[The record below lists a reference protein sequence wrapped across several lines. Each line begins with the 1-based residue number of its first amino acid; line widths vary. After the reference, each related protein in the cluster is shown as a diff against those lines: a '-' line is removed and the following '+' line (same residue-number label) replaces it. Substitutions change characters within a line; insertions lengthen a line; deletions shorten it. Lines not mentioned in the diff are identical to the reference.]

1 MDKGSNYTYPVP
13 DSTRILMLR
22 HGQSEWNAMGRWQG
36 QADIDLTDLGY
47 EQARRA
53 TEKLGMFDAVVS
65 SDLLRA
71 HRTASIIADGLGIG
85 LLPPDIRL
93 RETDVGEWQG
103 LTPKQIERDWP
114 GYLELHKRPPGFED
128 DASIVAR
135 VTAALSDLADTYRG
149 AEVLCIAHAGVIRV
163 MRRAHR
169 VPDTRIANLG
179 GCHFIVRPQP
189 SLSIEIGDVVDLFEH
204 GELGEEL

>member
-1 MDKGSNYTYPVP
+1 
-13 DSTRILMLR
+13 MLR

-36 QADIDLTDLGY
+36 QADIELTDLGY

-53 TEKLGMFDAVVS
+53 TEKLGMFDAVIS

-71 HRTASIIADGLGIG
+71 HRTASIIAEGLGIG
-85 LLPPDIRL
+85 LLPPDPRL

-103 LTPKQIERDWP
+103 LTHTQIERDWP
-114 GYLELHKRPPGFED
+114 GYLAEHKRPPNFETD
-128 DASIVAR
+128 ESIVDR
-135 VTAALSDLADTYRG
+135 VTSSLVDLAQNFQG

-169 VPDTRIANLG
+169 VTDTRIANLG
-179 GCHFIVRPQP
+179 GCHFIVRPHP
-189 SLSIEIGDVVDLFEH
+189 SISIEVGDVVDLFEH

>member
-1 MDKGSNYTYPVP
+1 
-13 DSTRILMLR
+13 MLR

-36 QADIDLTDLGY
+36 QADIALTDLGH

-65 SDLLRA
+65 SDLMRA
-71 HRTASIIADGLGIG
+71 HRTAAIIAEGLGIG
-85 LLPPDIRL
+85 LLPPDPRL

-103 LTPKQIERDWP
+103 LTHSQIERDWP
-114 GYLELHKRPPGFED
+114 GYLDEHKRPPGFESD
-128 DASIVAR
+128 DSIVAR
-135 VTAALSDLADTYRG
+135 VSEALFDLAGQFDG
-149 AEVLCIAHAGVIRV
+149 AEVLCVAHAGVIRV

-179 GCHFIVRPQP
+179 GCHFTVHQGP
-189 SLSIEIGDVVDLFEH
+189 SARIEIGDVVDLFEH

>member
-1 MDKGSNYTYPVP
+1 
-13 DSTRILMLR
+13 MLR

-36 QADIDLTDLGY
+36 QADIELTDLGY

-53 TEKLGMFDAVVS
+53 AEKLGMFDAVIS
-65 SDLLRA
+65 SDLMRA
-71 HRTASIIADGLGIG
+71 HRTAAIIAENLGIG
-85 LLPPDIRL
+85 LLAPDPRL

-103 LTPKQIERDWP
+103 LTHTQIERDWP
-114 GYLELHKRPPGFED
+114 GYLQAHKRPPGFETD
-128 DASIVAR
+128 DSIVTR
-135 VTAALSDLADTYRG
+135 VTGSLAEIAENFQG
-149 AEVLCIAHAGVIRV
+149 GEVLCIAHAGVIRV

-169 VPDTRIANLG
+169 VVDTRIANLG
-179 GCHFIVRPQP
+179 GCHFDVRTAP

>member
-1 MDKGSNYTYPVP
+1 
-13 DSTRILMLR
+13 MLR

-36 QADIDLTDLGY
+36 QADIELTDLGY

-53 TEKLGMFDAVVS
+53 TEKLGMFDAIIS

-71 HRTASIIADGLGIG
+71 HRTASIIAEGLGVG
-85 LLPPDIRL
+85 LLPPDPRL

-103 LTPKQIERDWP
+103 LTHTQIERDWP
-114 GYLELHKRPPGFED
+114 GYLAENKRPPNFETD
-128 DASIVAR
+128 ESIVER
-135 VTAALSDLADTYRG
+135 VTSSLVDLAENFQG

-169 VPDTRIANLG
+169 VTDTRIANLG
-179 GCHFIVRPQP
+179 GCHFVVRPQP
-189 SLSIEIGDVVDLFEH
+189 SVSIEIGDIVDLFEH

>member
-1 MDKGSNYTYPVP
+1 
-13 DSTRILMLR
+13 MLR

-36 QADIDLTDLGY
+36 QADIELTDLGH

-53 TEKLGMFDAVVS
+53 VDKLGMFDAVIS
-65 SDLLRA
+65 SDLNRA
-71 HRTASIIADGLGIG
+71 LRTATIIAEGLGVG
-85 LLPPDIRL
+85 LLTPDPRL

-103 LTPKQIERDWP
+103 LTHTQIERDWP
-114 GYLELHKRPPGFED
+114 GYLAEHKRPPGFED
-128 DASIVAR
+128 DASIVTR
-135 VTAALSDLADTYRG
+135 VTAALADIAAEFEG

-169 VPDTRIANLG
+169 VVDTRIANLG
-179 GCHFIVRPQP
+179 GCHFTVRHAP
-189 SLSIEIGDVVDLFEH
+189 SFSLEIGDVVDLFEH

>member
-1 MDKGSNYTYPVP
+1 
-13 DSTRILMLR
+13 MLR

-36 QADIDLTDLGY
+36 QADIELTDLGY

-53 TEKLGMFDAVVS
+53 AEKLGMFDAVIS
-65 SDLLRA
+65 SDLMRA
-71 HRTASIIADGLGIG
+71 HRTASIIAENLGIG
-85 LLPPDIRL
+85 LLAPDPRL

-103 LTPKQIERDWP
+103 LTHTQIERDWP
-114 GYLELHKRPPGFED
+114 GYLQAHKRPPGFETD
-128 DASIVAR
+128 DSIVAR
-135 VTAALSDLADTYRG
+135 VTHSLAEIAENFQG
-149 AEVLCIAHAGVIRV
+149 GEVLCIAHAGVIRV

-169 VPDTRIANLG
+169 VVDTRIANLG
-179 GCHFIVRPQP
+179 GCHFTVRTAP